1 MPTGVVPT
9 SAQQR
14 TTIRLFL
21 CGDVMLGR
29 GIDQILPEPCNPAL
43 HEDYVQSALE
53 YVQLAEA
60 ANGPVNRPVV
70 PAYIWGAALD
80 ELNRARPD
88 ARIINLETSITR
100 SEDYDPKGINY
111 RMSPEN
117 ADTLLAARIDC
128 CVLANNHILDWGQAG
143 LLGTLT
149 TLKRL
154 GIKYA
159 GAGRTCEEAGAAAA
173 LPIPG
178 KGRVLVYS
186 FVATSSG
193 TPRNWAAAFDAPGVN
208 LFFDLSEAT
217 IERTTNRIIAERQPR
232 DVIVV
237 SVHWGPNWGY
247 EVSDAQ
253 RRFAHALIDAAGVSV
268 IHGHSSHHAKA
279 LEVYRSRVI
288 LYGCGDFL
296 NDYEGIRGYE
306 NYRDDLALMYFID
319 VAATDGTVSGIEI
332 VPLSIKQMRL
342 VQASATDVEWIRD
355 TLDTE
360 SRKFGTIVTMAS
372 PGRLTIDPKANA

>member
-1 MPTGVVPT
+1 MQPT
-9 SAQQR
+9 
-14 TTIRLFL
+14 IKLFL

-29 GIDQILPEPCNPAL
+29 GIDQILPAPCNPVL
-43 HEDYVQSALE
+43 HENYVQSALE

-60 ANGPVNRPVV
+60 TNGPVNHPVA

-80 ELNRARPD
+80 ELKRVRPD

-100 SEDYDPKGINY
+100 SEKYDPKGINY
-111 RMSPEN
+111 RISPEN
-117 ADTLLAARIDC
+117 ADTLLVAQIDC

-143 LLGTLT
+143 LLDTLA

-154 GIKYA
+154 GIKCV
-159 GAGRTCEEAGAAAA
+159 GAGRTCEEASAPAV

-186 FVATSSG
+186 FAATSSG
-193 TPRNWAAAFDAPGVN
+193 TPRNWGAAFDALGVN
-208 LFFDLSEAT
+208 LLLDLSEAT
-217 IERTTNRIIAERQPR
+217 IERTINRIIGERQPR

-237 SVHWGPNWGY
+237 SIHWGPNWGY

-253 RRFAHALIDAAGVSV
+253 RRFAHALIDAAGVSA

-279 LEVYRSRVI
+279 LEVYHSRVI

-319 VAATDGTVSGIEI
+319 VAATDGTISGIEI

-342 VQASATDVEWIRD
+342 VQASAADVEWIRD
-355 TLDTE
+355 MLDTE
-360 SRKFGTIVTMAS
+360 SRKFATMVTVAS
-372 PGRLTIDPKANA
+372 PGRLTIGAKAKA

>member
-1 MPTGVVPT
+1 MQPT
-9 SAQQR
+9 
-14 TTIRLFL
+14 IKLFL

-43 HEDYVQSALE
+43 HEDYVQSALD

-60 ANGPVNRPVV
+60 ANGPVNRPVP

-80 ELNRARPD
+80 ELKRAHPD

-100 SEDYDPKGINY
+100 SEDYDLKGINY

-117 ADTLLAARIDC
+117 ADTLLAAHIDC
-128 CVLANNHILDWGQAG
+128 CVLANNHVLDWGQAG
-143 LLGTLT
+143 LADTLT

-154 GIKYA
+154 EIHYA
-159 GAGRTCEEAGAAAA
+159 GAGRTIEEARAAAI

-178 KGRVLVYS
+178 KGRALVYS
-186 FVATSSG
+186 FAATSSG
-193 TPRNWAAAFDAPGVN
+193 TPRKWAATSAVPGVN
-208 LFFDLSEAT
+208 LLPNLSTET
-217 IERTTNRIIAERQPR
+217 VERIANRIIDERQPG

-237 SVHWGPNWGY
+237 SIHWGPNWGY
-247 EVSDAQ
+247 PVSVDQ
-253 RRFAHALIDAAGVSV
+253 RRFAHALIEGAGVSV

-279 LEVYRSRVI
+279 IEVYRDRLI

-306 NYRDDLALMYFID
+306 MYRDDLVLMYFID
-319 VAATDGTVSGIEI
+319 FTTTDGTVSGIEI
-332 VPLSIKQMRL
+332 IPLSIKQMRL
-342 VQASATDVEWIRD
+342 VRASTVDVEWMRNR
-355 TLDTE
+355 LDAE
-360 SRKFGTIVTMAS
+360 SRKFATSVAMAA
-372 PGRLTIDPKANA
+372 PDRLTVGPAGD

>member
-1 MPTGVVPT
+1 
-9 SAQQR
+9 
-14 TTIRLFL
+14 
-21 CGDVMLGR
+21 MLGR
-29 GIDQILPEPCNPAL
+29 GIDQILPAPCNPVL
-43 HEDYVQSALE
+43 HENYVQSALE

-60 ANGPVNRPVV
+60 ANGPVSRPVA

-80 ELNRARPD
+80 ELKRARPD

-100 SEDYDPKGINY
+100 NEDYDPKGINY

-117 ADTLLAARIDC
+117 AATLLAAHIDC
-128 CVLANNHILDWGQAG
+128 CVLANNHVLDWRRAG
-143 LLGTLT
+143 LADTLT

-154 GIKYA
+154 GIRYA
-159 GAGRTCEEAGAAAA
+159 GAGCTPEEARAAATM
-173 LPIPG
+173 PISG

-186 FVATSSG
+186 FAATSSG
-193 TPRNWAAAFDAPGVN
+193 TPRKWAATSAAPGVN
-208 LFFDLSEAT
+208 LLPNLSAET
-217 IERTTNRIIAERQPR
+217 IERTINRIIGERQPG

-237 SVHWGPNWGY
+237 SIHWGPNWGY

-253 RRFAHALIDAAGVSV
+253 GRFAHALIDAAGVSV

-279 LEVYRSRVI
+279 LEVYRDRLI

-306 NYRDDLALMYFID
+306 DYRDDLALMYFVD
-319 VAATDGTVSGIEI
+319 VVATEGTVSKVEI
-332 VPLSIKQMRL
+332 VPFSIKRMQL
-342 VQASATDVEWIRD
+342 VRASAADVEWIRD

-360 SRKFGTIVTMAS
+360 SRKFFTTVTMAA
-372 PGRLTIDPKANA
+372 PGRLTVGSAVTHRD

>member
-1 MPTGVVPT
+1 MQPT
-9 SAQQR
+9 
-14 TTIRLFL
+14 IKLFL

-43 HEDYVQSALE
+43 HEDYVQSALD

-60 ANGPVNRPVV
+60 ANGPVNRPVA
-70 PAYIWGAALD
+70 PAYIWGAALG
-80 ELNRARPD
+80 ELERARPD

-111 RMSPEN
+111 RISPEN
-117 ADTLLAARIDC
+117 ADTLLAAHIDC

-143 LLGTLT
+143 LADTLT

-154 GIKYA
+154 GIHYA
-159 GAGRTCEEAGAAAA
+159 GAGHTLEEARAAAI
-173 LPIPG
+173 LPIHG
-178 KGRVLVYS
+178 KGRALVYS
-186 FVATSSG
+186 FAATSSG
-193 TPRNWAAAFDAPGVN
+193 TPRKRAATSDVPGIN
-208 LFFDLSEAT
+208 LLFELSAET
-217 IERTTNRIIAERQPR
+217 IERTTNRINGERQPG

-237 SVHWGPNWGY
+237 SIHWGPNWGY

-253 RRFAHALIDAAGVSV
+253 RHFAHALIEVAGVSV

-279 LEVYRSRVI
+279 LEVYRDRLI

-306 NYRDDLALMYFID
+306 DYRDDLALMYFVAIAVID
-319 VAATDGTVSGIEI
+319 GSVRGIEI
-332 VPLSIKQMRL
+332 IPLSIKQMRL
-342 VQASATDVEWIRD
+342 VRASTADVEWIRD
-355 TLDTE
+355 TLDAE
-360 SRKFGTIVTMAS
+360 SRKFGTTVTTAS
-372 PGRLTIDPKANA
+372 PGRLTVGPKAKA

>member
-1 MPTGVVPT
+1 MQP
-9 SAQQR
+9 A
-14 TTIRLFL
+14 IKLFL

-29 GIDQILPEPCNPAL
+29 GIDQILSAPCNPAL

-53 YVQLAEA
+53 YVHLAEA
-60 ANGPVNRPVV
+60 ANGPVNRPVA
-70 PAYIWGAALD
+70 PAYVWGVALD
-80 ELNRARPD
+80 ELKWARPD

-117 ADTLLAARIDC
+117 AETLLAAQIDC
-128 CVLANNHILDWGQAG
+128 CVLANNHILDWGRAG
-143 LLGTLT
+143 LLDTLT
-149 TLKRL
+149 TLQRL
-154 GIKYA
+154 GIKCA
-159 GAGRTCEEAGAAAA
+159 GAGRTVEEARAAAI
-173 LPIPG
+173 LQIPN

-186 FVATSSG
+186 FAIPSSG
-193 TPRNWAAAFDAPGVN
+193 TPRKWAATSGAPGIN
-208 LFFDLSEAT
+208 LLPNLSAET
-217 IERTTNRIIAERQPR
+217 IERTARHIIKERQPG

-237 SVHWGPNWGY
+237 SIHWGPNWGY

-253 RRFAHALIDAAGVSV
+253 RGFAHALIDAAGVSV

-279 LEVYRSRVI
+279 LEVYRERLI

-306 NYRDDLALMYFID
+306 KYRDDLALMYLID
-319 VAATDGTVSGIEI
+319 VTTTDGTVNEVEI
-332 VPLSIKQMRL
+332 VALSIKRMQL
-342 VQASATDVEWIRD
+342 VRASTADVEWIRD

-360 SRKFGTIVTMAS
+360 SHKFATTVTMAA
-372 PGRLTIDPKANA
+372 PDRLTVDPTVVHRDSLHGSGDRS